1 MKKYLFKKA
10 FTFIEL
16 IIVISIMILITTS
29 SVFYFLDFVKNK
41 EVGQKI
47 QILEDNLTKL
57 DKDVS
62 NYKIFDYEVIF
73 DINTHSW
80 WYISYINNFDIN
92 NSQYIDSFNSLTWS
106 WVIKFLWSWTGSIK
120 IYKKDKFIYKTWITS
135 SDTINYDFN
144 QEISYKI
151 KSTLTWE
158 TLNDIWINYYSEDNL
173 KPEKN
178 NLLNLTDINTK
189 KDKSWTNI
197 TKLII
202 TNIWWKKVF
211 YSWSLSN
218 KITDDNIFLF
228 FESNWVEKFI
238 KITK

>member
-73 DINTHSW
+73 DINTHSGG
-80 WYISYINNFDIN
+80 YISYINNFDIN
-92 NSQYIDSFNSLTWS
+92 NSQYIDSFNSLTGS
-106 WVIKFLWSWTGSIK
+106 GVIKFLGSGTGSIK
-120 IYKKDKFIYKTWITS
+120 IYKKDKFIYKTGITS

-151 KSTLTWE
+151 KSTLTGE
-158 TLNDIWINYYSEDNL
+158 ILNDIGINYYSEDNL

-189 KDKSWTNI
+189 KDKSGTNI

-202 TNIWWKKVF
+202 TNIGGKKVF
-211 YSWSLSN
+211 YSGSLSN

-228 FESNWVEKFI
+228 FESNGVEKFI